1 MGQQAGEKKKKTE
14 RVTGLGRKTREEI
27 VKRNQMTAL
36 RFQIGGRHQTSPASL
51 RGEVAIR
58 VVCLIQYHHYRY
70 SNRTDLP
77 DTAATDV
84 AIKVVCQMQYRKY
97 RYSNRTDLPDTAA
110 TDVVVEPARDEDDG
124 EDDTTPCQ
132 RLCPPGVVH
141 VFVGRQ
147 RYILVGLENYHPL
160 KNTCHLSVVCTRRP

>member
-1 MGQQAGEKKKKTE
+1 
-14 RVTGLGRKTREEI
+14 
-27 VKRNQMTAL
+27 MTAL

-58 VVCLIQYHHYRY
+58 VVCLIQSHH
-70 SNRTDLP
+70 
-77 DTAATDV
+77 
-84 AIKVVCQMQYRKY
+84 Y

-124 EDDTTPCQ
+124 EDDTTPRQ
-132 RLCPPGVVH
+132 RLCPPGVVD

-160 KNTCHLSVVCTRRP
+160 KNTCHLSVVSTGRLSRLSPPEKYLSLVSSKYW